1 VAAGAIYTEAA
12 LTTTTPT
19 KYSTIGSA
27 VNGDGNHA
35 IVMFPTSGGKH
46 LPSTTWIN
54 AENNGLQG
62 AGGTGMNM
70 PAGYS
75 THVLTDPPEG
85 SNAGAR
91 IVNTDLLRNTSF
103 PRFDGTNS
111 GLWRVQCLEYFNLFN
126 INRCLWVIAARMHM
140 DGKAKEWFEAYKLR
154 QVVSDWPEFID
165 DVEAHFGVRD
175 LPPSTTVLGADHL
188 NVVVDASGGISPNVM
203 DKAAEPVELA
213 TVTHMAEP
221 VAASDE
227 MVLTNVGGV
236 SMFLEPWVEP
246 AETVFSKTTMI
257 ELTEETSICV
267 GGSSL
272 FLELDI
278 DSANKVFKD
287 DMLSTV
293 GRVFLF
299 LKMDM
304 ETTDKAF
311 DAVLVGKVGRSDVV
325 LTHVDDS
332 SLFLEQILD
341 TYREH
346 DRMPPRMRR
355 TFSHWTSGMG
365 GAHCMID
372 KAPP

>member
-1 VAAGAIYTEAA
+1 
-12 LTTTTPT
+12 
-19 KYSTIGSA
+19 
-27 VNGDGNHA
+27 
-35 IVMFPTSGGKH
+35 
-46 LPSTTWIN
+46 
-54 AENNGLQG
+54 
-62 AGGTGMNM
+62 
-70 PAGYS
+70 
-75 THVLTDPPEG
+75 
-85 SNAGAR
+85 
-91 IVNTDLLRNTSF
+91 
-103 PRFDGTNS
+103 
-111 GLWRVQCLEYFNLFN
+111 
-126 INRCLWVIAARMHM
+126 M

-165 DVEAHFGVRD
+165 DVEAHFGVGD
-175 LPPSTTVLGADHL
+175 LPPSTSVLGADHL

-203 DKAAEPVELA
+203 DKAAQPTELA

-257 ELTEETSICV
+257 ELSEETSICV